1 MLNQTA
7 ARGLAL
13 FPDSASMG
21 LWEMGRSRSAAT
33 PYTQLVSVGPLA
45 GGVGVIN
52 RRVQLQQLTAT
63 LKTGNGVLALH
74 DAILAAYKEMTAT
87 YAPNY
92 SNAVLV
98 LTSGVDSAPG
108 DMQLA
113 TLLSKLR
120 ALYNTSRK
128 VEIVV
133 IMFGQQG
140 DFSGLQQIAGA
151 TGGGAYQITNPA
163 QIGQIFIEAMAQR
176 ICNQGCTAP

>member
-1 MLNQTA
+1 
-7 ARGLAL
+7 
-13 FPDSASMG
+13 MG

-33 PYTQLVSVGPLA
+33 PYTGLVSVGPLP
-45 GGVGVIN
+45 GGDYGVN
-52 RRVQLQQLTAT
+52 TRRAQLQELITT

-92 SNAVLV
+92 SNAVIV
-98 LTSGVDSAPG
+98 LTSGVDSAPA
-108 DMQLA
+108 DMQLD

-120 ALYNTSRK
+120 ALYNANRK

-140 DFSGLQQIAGA
+140 NFTALQEIAGA
-151 TGGGAYQITNPA
+151 TGGVAYQISNPA
-163 QIGQIFIEAMAQR
+163 EVGQIFINAMAQR
-176 ICNQGCTAP
+176 ICGQGCPAP